1 MSAKDANRE
10 NHPARPVSDRVVL
23 LVVALFAAAFVIFGF
38 LVDTPAGIARGLV
51 AITTSRDTL
60 LTDYFGIGGI
70 GAGCVNAGLLTL
82 CACLVYYKAGAK
94 MTGAAVACLFL
105 VLGFA
110 LFGKNLLNVW
120 TIVIGVA
127 LYSRFKGETFATHIN
142 TAFFGV
148 ALAPVFSEIL
158 FSTSLAPAI
167 SVPLA
172 VVTGLAIGFILA
184 PAAAQLFKAHMGF
197 TLYNMGFTAGLVGTL
212 VVALYKSY
220 GFVPDPVFIWTTG
233 NNVLLGAFL
242 SVLFASMIAVGFW
255 FDRSVPSGVRQVMS
269 TSGQSPTDFIALAG
283 LGPTLANMG
292 LTGAIGMAYV
302 LAVGGELNG
311 PVIGAIFTIVGFAA
325 FGKHPRN
332 IVPIMAGVFLG
343 SLAKPWSA
351 DDPSILLA
359 ALFGTTLAPI
369 AGRFGWHWG
378 VVAGFIHSSA
388 AQTVGPLHAGLNLYN
403 NGFAA
408 GIVASVLVP
417 VIIAIRSRTTPEDD
431 PQAKPGADAAAAKDR
446 K

>member
-1 MSAKDANRE
+1 MTDDAADRDAN
-10 NHPARPVSDRVVL
+10 PAQVSDRTIL
-23 LVVALFAAAFVIFGF
+23 LIVAAYAASFVAFG
-38 LVDTPAGIARGLV
+38 LAVDGPAAVARGLV

-60 LTDYFGIGGI
+60 LTDYFGVGGI

-94 MTGAAVACLFL
+94 MTGASVACLFL

-110 LFGKNLLNVW
+110 LFGKNLLNIW
-120 TIVIGVA
+120 CIVIGVA
-127 LYSRFKGETFATHIN
+127 LYSRFKGETFATNIN

-148 ALAPVFSEIL
+148 ALAPIFSEIL
-158 FSTSLAPAI
+158 FSTSLTPGL

-172 VVTGLAIGFILA
+172 VATSLVIGFILP

-197 TLYNMGFTAGLVGTL
+197 SLYNMGFTAGLVGTL

-220 GFVPDPVFIWTTG
+220 GFVPDPVFVWTTG
-233 NNVLLGAFL
+233 NNLLLGTFL
-242 SVLFASMIAVGFW
+242 AAVFASMIAVGFLYE
-255 FDRSVPSGVRQVMS
+255 RRLVSGLKRVMG
-269 TSGQSPTDFIALAG
+269 TTGQSPTDFIALVG
-283 LGPTLANMG
+283 FGPTLANMG
-292 LTGAIGMAYV
+292 VSGAIGMAYI
-302 LAVGGELNG
+302 LLIGGDLNG

-332 IVPIMAGVFLG
+332 LVPIIAGVFLG
-343 SLAKPWSA
+343 SLAKPWNA
-351 DDPSILLA
+351 DDASMQLA

-378 VVAGFIHSSA
+378 IVAGFVHSSA

-408 GIVASVLVP
+408 GIVAAVLVP
-417 VIIAIRSRTTPEDD
+417 VIIAIQSRTRPGSE
-431 PQAKPGADAAAAKDR
+431 PQAEQTASGVAGKDDS
-446 K
+446 

>member
-1 MSAKDANRE
+1 MTGE
-10 NHPARPVSDRVVL
+10 PAQPVSSPAPVSDRTIL
-23 LVVALFAAAFVIFGF
+23 LIVAAYAAAFVAFG
-38 LVDTPAGIARGLV
+38 LAVDGPARVARGLA
-51 AITTSRDTL
+51 AIIVSRDTL

-70 GAGCVNAGLLTL
+70 GAACVNAGLLTL
-82 CACLVYYKAGAK
+82 CACLVYLRTGAK

-120 TIVIGVA
+120 PIVIGVA
-127 LYSRFKGETFATHIN
+127 LYARFRGEAFSNHVN

-148 ALAPVFSEIL
+148 ALAPIFSEIL
-158 FSTSLAPAI
+158 FSGSLAPQV

-172 VVTGLAIGFILA
+172 VVTGLAIGFVLP

-197 TLYNMGFTAGLVGTL
+197 SLYNMGFTAGLVGTL

-220 GFVPDPVFIWTTG
+220 GFVPDPVFVWTTG
-233 NNVLLGAFL
+233 NNVLLGTFL
-242 SVLFASMIAVGFW
+242 ALVFSSMIAVGFW
-255 FDRSVPSGVRQVMS
+255 FDRRVPYGLKQVLA

-283 LGPTLANMG
+283 IGPTLANMG
-292 LTGAIGMAYV
+292 LCGAIGMGYI

-343 SLAKPWSA
+343 SLAKPWNV

-378 VVAGFIHSSA
+378 LVAGFVHSSA
-388 AQTVGPLHAGLNLYN
+388 ALTVGPVHAGLNLYN

-417 VIIAIRSRTTPEDD
+417 VIIAIRSRTRPDGD
-431 PQAKPGADAAAAKDR
+431 GAAGP
-446 K
+446 